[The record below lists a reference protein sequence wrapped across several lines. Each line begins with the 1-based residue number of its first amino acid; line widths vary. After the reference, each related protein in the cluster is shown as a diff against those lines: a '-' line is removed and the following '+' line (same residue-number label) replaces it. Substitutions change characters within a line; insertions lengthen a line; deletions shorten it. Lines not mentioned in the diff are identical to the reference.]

1 MPVGPY
7 VADFCCPTL
16 RLVVELDGGVHHLRR
31 EHDARRDA
39 WLAAAGFTVLRFRN
53 EIVLTSPSQV
63 FEAIRAVAD
72 KASFS
77 P

>member
-1 MPVGPY
+1 MLAAAARSGFRGTQVPP
-7 VADFCCPTL
+7 P
-16 RLVVELDGGVHHLRR
+16 
-31 EHDARRDA
+31 DARR
-39 WLAAAGFTVLRFRN
+39 LAAAGFTVLRFRN

>member
-1 MPVGPY
+1 MLCSRNGEISVPRAFACPA
-7 VADFCCPTL
+7 VA
-16 RLVVELDGGVHHLRR
+16 
-31 EHDARRDA
+31 AR
-39 WLAAAGFTVLRFRN
+39 AGFTVLRFRN